1 MIKSHLE
8 IRALFAWQYRSCF
21 TEKLH
26 TTFYR
31 NQLLAETMVIFNM
44 IDTQSMG
51 IRKVYKIQKNK
62 YFPMPDYDFSVGNQ
76 VSVTV
81 YGKVLDEN
89 YCKVLF
95 EHPNYDLQT
104 VFLIDQ
110 VQKHRRITSEQVKYL
125 RKLKIIEG
133 RIPNIYISAEVAE
146 SLNEK
151 EQYVKNKGFDDAF
164 YKELI
169 IKYLKQFESGNRN
182 DFRNLLWDK
191 LPDSL
196 DDNQKENKIRNILYS
211 LNRQG
216 VIAKVGKS
224 AKYAKWV
231 LQN

>member
-1 MIKSHLE
+1 
-8 IRALFAWQYRSCF
+8 
-21 TEKLH
+21 
-26 TTFYR
+26 
-31 NQLLAETMVIFNM
+31 
-44 IDTQSMG
+44 
-51 IRKVYKIQKNK
+51 
-62 YFPMPDYDFSVGNQ
+62 MPDYDFSVGNQ
-76 VSVTV
+76 VTVTV

-125 RKLKIIEG
+125 RKLKIVEG

-151 EQYVKNKGFDDAF
+151 EQYVKNKGFDDSF

-169 IKYLKQFESGNRN
+169 IKYLKQFESGTRN

-216 VIAKVGKS
+216 VITKVGKS
-224 AKYAKWV
+224 AKYTKWV
-231 LQN
+231 LQK

>member
-1 MIKSHLE
+1 
-8 IRALFAWQYRSCF
+8 
-21 TEKLH
+21 
-26 TTFYR
+26 
-31 NQLLAETMVIFNM
+31 MVNFNM

-51 IRKVYKIQKNK
+51 IRKVYKIQKDK
-62 YFPMPDYDFSVGNQ
+62 YFPMPDYDFRVGNQ

-110 VQKHRRITSEQVKYL
+110 VQKHRKISSEQVKYL
-125 RKLKIIEG
+125 RRLNIIEG
-133 RIPNIYISAEVAE
+133 RMPNIYISAEVAK

-151 EQYVKNKGFDDAF
+151 EQYVKNKGFDDEF

-169 IKYLKQFESGNRN
+169 IKYLKQFESGTRN
-182 DFRNLLWDK
+182 DFRKLLWDK

-196 DDNQKENKIRNILYS
+196 DDNQKEIKIKNIIYS
-211 LNRQG
+211 LNKKG
-216 VIAKVGKS
+216 IIKKSGKA
-224 AKYAKWV
+224 AKYAKWI
-231 LQN
+231 LPENQ